1 MKHIY
6 VIRHGETKFNKS
18 HRMQGRGINASL
30 NNKGREQA
38 QEIASFLSKKPI
50 SKIVTSSLNRSIESA
65 NPLCELFKIEP
76 GKYADLDEMDFGTL
90 EGKPFEEV
98 KEELEYLQQHWS
110 TGELEVSPQGGENP
124 LEVFERANSKVK
136 EVLDTSDASHIVF
149 MLHGR
154 LIRILLS
161 KWLGLGL
168 QNMHKI
174 DHQNGAINHL
184 KWDGEN
190 FEAVELNITEH
201 LLNLKER
208 FGEN

>member
-1 MKHIY
+1 MKHLY

-18 HRMQGRGINASL
+18 HRMQGRCINASI
-30 NNKGREQA
+30 NVKGREQA
-38 QEIASFLSKKPI
+38 EAIASFLNEKTI

-65 NPLCELFKIEP
+65 NPLCELFNIEP
-76 GKYADLDEMDFGTL
+76 EQYADLDEMNFGTL
-90 EGKPFEEV
+90 EGKPFKEV
-98 KEELEYLQQHWS
+98 KEELKYLQERWS
-110 TGELEVSPQGGENP
+110 SGNLEVSPQDGENP

-136 EVLDTSDASHIVF
+136 EILATSEDHHIVF

-174 DHQNGAINHL
+174 EHQNGAINHL

-201 LLNLKER
+201 LLSLY
-208 FGEN
+208 